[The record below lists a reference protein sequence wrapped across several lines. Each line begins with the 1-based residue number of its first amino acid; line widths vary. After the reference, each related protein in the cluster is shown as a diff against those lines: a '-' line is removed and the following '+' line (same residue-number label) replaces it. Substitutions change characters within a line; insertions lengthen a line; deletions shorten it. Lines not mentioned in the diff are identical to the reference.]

1 MIAEVA
7 FAKAL
12 RNTDFRALWV
22 GQLVSQIGDSFAI
35 IAVLVVINKLT
46 SSALALGLMVVSV
59 TLPQLVFGLIAGVFA
74 DRLDRKLTM
83 IVSDIVRGVAILA
96 LLTVDTASE
105 IYVFYIVGFLMA
117 TVGVFFAPA
126 RNAALPNIVEKE
138 MLLTANALVQSTQV
152 AATVFGPALAGF
164 VIGIYGPSLAFAFDS
179 ATFFI
184 SAAAIATMAIPT
196 NHNNHEKA
204 SPQVIWEQLVE
215 GLVFI
220 RRNRTVL
227 NVMLT
232 AVVAMLGLGAVTV
245 LGVKYLD
252 EDLGVGATGL
262 GLLNSIQGIGMVVGG
277 VLVGNLASH
286 LQSHQ
291 IASVGMMILG
301 LAIISFAVAPTFAIV
316 LVAAFIIGFC
326 MVSARATLAT
336 MTQALVPDEKR
347 GRVEGAMSTVTMVA
361 TMVSMGVAG
370 LLGDPLGVRTV
381 FFLAGLITFLSGV
394 TAVFTLQDAWPV
406 RQVSSEAQ

>member
-1 MIAEVA
+1 MIEKVA
-7 FAKAL
+7 FARAL

-35 IAVLVVINKLT
+35 IAVLVVINNLT

-83 IVSDIVRGVAILA
+83 IVSDIIRGLAILA
-96 LLTVDTASE
+96 LLTVDSASQ
-105 IYVFYIVGFLMA
+105 IYIFYIVGFLMA

-126 RNAALPNIVEKE
+126 RNATLPNIVEE
-138 MLLTANALVQSTQV
+138 EILLTANALSQSSQV
-152 AATVFGPALAGF
+152 AATVFGPALAGLA
-164 VIGIYGPSLAFAFDS
+164 IGVLGPSFAFAFDS
-179 ATFFI
+179 ATFFV
-184 SAAAIATMAIPT
+184 SAAAIASMSVPS
-196 NHNNHEKA
+196 NHNSHEKA
-204 SPQVIWEQLVE
+204 SPQVIWEQLLE
-215 GLVFI
+215 GLTFI

-252 EDLGVGATGL
+252 EELGVGATGL
-262 GLLNSIQGIGMVVGG
+262 GLLNSVQGIGMVVGG
-277 VLVGNLASH
+277 ILIGNLASR

-291 IASVGMMILG
+291 IASAGMMILG
-301 LAIISFAVAPTFAIV
+301 LAIVSFAVAPTFALV

-347 GRVEGAMSTVTMVA
+347 GRVEGAMSTVTTVA

-381 FFLAGLITFLSGV
+381 FFLAGLVTFISGV
-394 TAVFTLQDAWPV
+394 TAVFTLQDAWQV
-406 RQVSSEAQ
+406 RRASPEAQ